1 MKRIIAAGAG
11 CVLVSWNAGAQPAP
25 PQMRTPWV
33 DSTHITGVAKRV
45 MPDSPVT
52 SPPPDITP
60 GPVSPAS
67 IQELLDRMNGVQLY
81 FREIWDGRSGWN
93 ELPAV
98 LRVEVRGDGAEIQS
112 HGQWNNYWAPVCVLN
127 PTNTRCVFSPGSLNV
142 NLVMEISSSA
152 ITIVGA
158 SCSAWTNGSANA
170 WATYTW
176 EQYSASSGKFSNQNR
191 SQQSVNNGYSG
202 YFFQRGSFQSSCYYE
217 MPG

>member
-52 SPPPDITP
+52 PPGVDIP
-60 GPVSPAS
+60 QEPRAPAT
-67 IQELLDRMNGVQLY
+67 IQELLDRMAGAELY
-81 FREIWDGRSGWN
+81 FRELWDGRSGWN

-98 LRVEVRGDGAEIQS
+98 LRVVVKGSGAEVQS
-112 HGQWNNYWAPVCVLN
+112 HGQWNNQWSRLCVLT
-127 PTNTRCVFSPGSLNV
+127 PLDTRCAAAPGSMSA
-142 NLVMEISSSA
+142 NLVLEISSSA
-152 ITIVGA
+152 ITVAGA
-158 SCSAWTNGSANA
+158 SCLPWYMGSASA

-176 EQYSASSGKFSNQNR
+176 DHYSNGYGKFSNQNR
-191 SQQSVNNGYSG
+191 HQQPAGNGYSG
-202 YFFQRGSFQSSCYYE
+202 YFFQNGSFYSSCYYE